1 MSTTS
6 VPHTSDDDL
15 RALVESNPGQAT
27 FEEYRLVRDTIR
39 AAAPCDLLVF
49 GVGKDSQFWLG
60 ANEGGTTVFIE
71 HEPEWIRMTREHVPA
86 IDIVQ
91 VSYDTRRP
99 QWKKLMEKRDR
110 LFMTDLPN
118 RVLDRNWD
126 VIFVDSPQGG
136 SSKRPGR
143 MKSIYTAS
151 VLARR
156 STDVSVLVHDCH
168 RRVEAA
174 YADRYL
180 GPERMV
186 EQVDSLRHF
195 KLRPDRPNDQAGPS
209 PEGLA
214 PSVS

>member
-1 MSTTS
+1 MTHS
-6 VPHTSDDDL
+6 PAPPDPDDDL
-15 RALVESNPGQAT
+15 RELVESNPGQAT
-27 FEEYRLVRDTIR
+27 FDEYRLLRDTIR
-39 AAAPCDLLVF
+39 AAAPCNLLVF
-49 GVGKDSQFWLG
+49 GVGKDSNFWLE

-71 HEPEWIRMTREHVPA
+71 HEPEWIRMTREFVPG

-99 QWKKLMEKRDR
+99 QWKSLMERRDR

-118 RVLDRNWD
+118 RVLDENWD
-126 VIFVDSPQGG
+126 VLFVDSPQGG
-136 SSKRPGR
+136 SRKRPGR

-168 RRVEAA
+168 RPVEAA

-180 GPERMV
+180 GPERTV

-195 KLRPDRPNDQAGPS
+195 RLRPTLDP
-209 PEGLA
+209 
-214 PSVS
+214 VS